1 MTRNALLVA
10 ALGGALLMGCSP
22 VQDLFSKAS
31 ASPPP
36 SMAAPY
42 AVSPGTASWSK
53 PPAGYLKTGMNLDGA
68 LIVGPP
74 PTPDSPRGQADR
86 ATFEATRA
94 LAGTPA
100 WDKAIADADLSGTHG
115 FKSFSC
121 AAGVTISPQATPTLT
136 RLLLRMTDDAATL
149 YQPAKAAFQRKRPA
163 AGNTKPICV
172 PREPW
177 IETDGSY
184 PSGHGLIGWSWALV
198 ISEVAPEHASAV
210 LARGREFGD
219 SRIICGVHYQSDI
232 EAGRYLGS
240 AMVSR
245 LHQDR
250 AFTADL
256 EKARAEVAASRAT
269 GAPVGC
275 PAG

>member
-1 MTRNALLVA
+1 MTRKMLLVA
-10 ALGGALLMGCSP
+10 TLGGALLMGCSP

-31 ASPPP
+31 PK
-36 SMAAPY
+36 AAPY
-42 AVSPGTASWSK
+42 AVSPSTASWAK
-53 PPAGYLKTGMNLDGA
+53 PPAGYLTSGMNLDGA
-68 LIVGPP
+68 AIVGPP
-74 PTPDSPRGQADR
+74 PTPDSPRGKADQAIFDQ
-86 ATFEATRA
+86 TRK

-100 WDKAIADADLSGTHG
+100 WDKAIADADLSGAHG

-121 AAGVTISPQATPTLT
+121 AAGVAIGPDATPTLAK
-136 RLLLRMTDDAATL
+136 LLLRMTDDAATL
-149 YQPAKAAFQRKRPA
+149 YQPAKAVFQRARPPV
-163 AGNTKPICV
+163 GNTKPICV
-172 PREPW
+172 PREKW

-219 SRIICGVHYQSDI
+219 SRIVCGVHYQSDI

-245 LHQDR
+245 LHQDP
-250 AFTADL
+250 AFMSDL
-256 EKARAEVAASRAT
+256 ATARAEVAASRAT
-269 GAPVGC
+269 GAPKDC